1 VDHRWR
7 GRGLSTESTRPGLNC
22 PTAADRSGDALNTGD
37 ALDQLRR
44 QRRVEHLHR
53 LGPRALFEFLG
64 ELGQDHLIND
74 AIEHKLA
81 RYGHLDLEMLKLTG
95 GDRFPAP
102 PLLLVRR

>member
-1 VDHRWR
+1 MARKQR
-7 GRGLSTESTRPGLNC
+7 GPGAPEGAPEPGLNS
-22 PTAADRSGDALNTGD
+22 TAADRSGDALITGD

-44 QRRVEHLHR
+44 QRRVEHLHG

-64 ELGQDHLIND
+64 ELGQDHLITD

-102 PLLLVRR
+102 PLL